1 MSTYVPR
8 RHLIAAVI
16 ALALQVPMLQALES
30 MPQPERPAAVAVHEV
45 DSLAP

>member
-1 MSTYVPR
+1 MATYIPR

-16 ALALQVPMLQALES
+16 ALALQVPMMQALES
-30 MPQPERPAAVAVHEV
+30 VPQPERPVGAVHEV